1 MGINDTAT
9 GLQMTKEVL
18 TNQLKEI
25 TKNFDVDSVLVV
37 NHPINKDFFYV
48 RICIDNRHYGS
59 FGNYSDIT
67 NFYNGLIAGLNIGLI
82 HARKVIQKTKKD
94 LKM

>member
-25 TKNFDVDSVLVV
+25 TKNFDVD
-37 NHPINKDFFYV
+37 
-48 RICIDNRHYGS
+48 
-59 FGNYSDIT
+59 SDIT